1 MMTKKTTKHGW
12 LKVMLKQP
20 DQAAGMR
27 RMSKNKPV
35 RVIAVASGKGGVGK
49 TNVSVNVGISL
60 VQMGQRVVLMDA
72 DMGLANVDIL
82 LGVYP
87 KFNLSHV
94 LAGEKTLNEIMVTS
108 PSGLKLI
115 PGASGIQK
123 MTELSTIEQAA
134 VIRAFSEIDQQ
145 IDVLIVDTAAG
156 ISSGVV
162 NFSRACQ
169 EIIIVVCDEPT
180 SLTDAYAFIKLL
192 HRDYGCNSFHVITNM
207 VQSLQHGRALFQKLN
222 KVTDNYLD
230 VTLQFAGAVPY
241 DEYLRQS
248 VQKQMPVVLGFPRSK
263 SAQAMKSIAAKIDSW
278 PLKMQAGGYIEF
290 FIERMVKYVQKDTA

>member
-1 MMTKKTTKHGW
+1 
-12 LKVMLKQP
+12 MLKQP
-20 DQAAGMR
+20 DQAAGIR
-27 RMSKNKPV
+27 KLNKSKPV
-35 RVIAVASGKGGVGK
+35 RVIAIASGKGGVGK

-60 VQMGQRVVLMDA
+60 VKMGQRVVLMDA

-87 KFNLSHV
+87 KYNLSHV
-94 LAGEKTLNEIMVTS
+94 LTGEKTLDEIMVTS

-156 ISSGVV
+156 ISSSVV

-169 EIIIVVCDEPT
+169 EIIVVICDEPT

-192 HRDYGCNSFHVITNM
+192 HRDYGCNHFHILPNM
-207 VQSLQHGRALFQKLN
+207 VQSVQQGKSLFQKLN

-230 VTLQFAGAVPY
+230 VTLQFVGAIPY

-248 VQKQMPVVLGFPRSK
+248 VQKQNPVVLGYPRSK
-263 SAQAMKSIAAKIDSW
+263 SAQAMKAIASKIDSW
-278 PLKMQAGGYIEF
+278 PIKAQAGGYIEF
-290 FIERMVKYVQKDTA
+290 FIERMVKYASQKDVA

>member
-1 MMTKKTTKHGW
+1 
-12 LKVMLKQP
+12 MLKQP
-20 DQAAGMR
+20 DQAAGIRKMNK
-27 RMSKNKPV
+27 SKPV

-49 TNVSVNVGISL
+49 TNIPLNLGLSF

-87 KFNLSHV
+87 KYNLSHV
-94 LAGEKTLNEIMVTS
+94 LTCEKTLDEIMVTS

-156 ISSGVV
+156 ISSSVV

-169 EIIIVVCDEPT
+169 EIVLVICDEPT

-192 HRDYGCNSFHVITNM
+192 HRDYGCNHFHIITNM
-207 VQSLQHGRALFQKLN
+207 VQSVQQGRALFQKLS

-230 VTLQFAGAVPY
+230 VTLQFVGAIPY

-248 VQKQMPVVLGFPRSK
+248 VQKQTPVVLGFPRSK
-263 SAQAMKSIAAKIDSW
+263 SAKYMKSIDVKIDNW
-278 PLKMQAGGYIEF
+278 PLKTQAGGYIEF
-290 FIERMVKYVQKDTA
+290 FIERMVKYAQKDAA